1 MRITQVPDLGVL
13 QRLQRRPGCA
23 VVAGLVLAQLGQCL
37 RTDHLPQLLQGGIL
51 GKFLPVQHQ
60 HLRQGLH
67 GIPLG
72 LEAAADLMVTHT
84 ILIDVD
90 LGTPLA
96 GISVLVDTPLPV
108 RPGTG
113 LPCGHQLCAA
123 PAAPCCTVRQLLV
136 AFRAFKH
143 SFHLQKGTL

>member
-1 MRITQVPDLGVL
+1 M
-13 QRLQRRPGCA
+13 
-23 VVAGLVLAQLGQCL
+23 AGLVLAQLGQCL

-60 HLRQGLH
+60 LPHLRQGLH